1 MRKSYVKD
9 IARPVSISM
18 KPKHVEKMDIERGDR
33 TRSVYIQDLIEADGD
48 VFTVA
53 DASTKQL
60 LVALANRSDLP
71 NGLTAGFLLTC
82 AGV

>member
-1 MRKSYVKD
+1 MRKPYVKN

-18 KPKHVEKMDIERGDR
+18 KPKHIEKMDEQRKNR

-48 VFTVA
+48 VFTVS

-60 LVALANRSDLP
+60 LVALAARDDLP

>member
-1 MRKSYVKD
+1 
-9 IARPVSISM
+9 M
-18 KPKHVEKMDIERGDR
+18 KPKHIEKMDEQRKNR

-48 VFTVA
+48 VFTVS

-60 LVALANRSDLP
+60 LVALAARDDLP